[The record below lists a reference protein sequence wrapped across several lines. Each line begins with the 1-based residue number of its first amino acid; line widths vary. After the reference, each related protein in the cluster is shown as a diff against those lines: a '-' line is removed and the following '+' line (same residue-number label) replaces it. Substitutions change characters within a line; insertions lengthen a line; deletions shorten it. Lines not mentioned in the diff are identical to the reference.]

1 MNLEEFKKAIAQAR
15 EKKKLILGTDRT
27 LKLLKTSK
35 VKLVATANNSP
46 FYEEVN
52 HHTKLAGVEFYP
64 FPGSGL
70 DLGELCK
77 KPFAVSTLAVV
88 S

>member
-15 EKKKLILGTDRT
+15 EKKKLVLGTDKT

-35 VKLVATANNSP
+35 VKLVVIANNCPVS
-46 FYEEVN
+46 EEVN
-52 HHTKLAGVEFYP
+52 HHAKLAGVELYP
-64 FPGSGL
+64 FPGSGF

-77 KPFAVSTLAVV
+77 RPFAVSTLAVM